1 MSGGRVGY
9 FQPVPGRFHTIVV
22 PCSRVRLRVNQGAGY
37 KIITEK
43 ISYKIFRRIHR
54 THYGS
59 SIFEYSD
66 QNIYTENL
74 KPVFITLLL
83 IVSDNTSLDRVGA
96 INTMFNENNR
106 GQVGIGTLIVFIAM
120 VLVAAIAA
128 GVLINTA
135 GLLQAQAQQ
144 TGEETTAE
152 VSDVIQIGEVI
163 GNNTDGDAKI
173 ERVNA
178 SVRLASGSDPI
189 NVSQASWTI
198 SSPRGNATVVNGN
211 ENSGSVIAH
220 KGIQGGLEGSDDSSV
235 LKDQEDLLRVSID
248 LDAAGGIDPLG
259 ESQRIK
265 LIAQAPAGGQ
275 SYAELKTPRNIEGNS
290 AYIL

>member
-1 MSGGRVGY
+1 
-9 FQPVPGRFHTIVV
+9 
-22 PCSRVRLRVNQGAGY
+22 
-37 KIITEK
+37 
-43 ISYKIFRRIHR
+43 
-54 THYGS
+54 
-59 SIFEYSD
+59 
-66 QNIYTENL
+66 
-74 KPVFITLLL
+74 
-83 IVSDNTSLDRVGA
+83 
-96 INTMFNENNR
+96 MFNTDNR

-163 GNNTDGDAKI
+163 GNNTDADDSI
-173 ERVNA
+173 ELVNA

-198 SSPRGNATVVNGN
+198 SSPRGNASVINGN
-211 ENSGSVIAH
+211 ENENSDTVDHVA
-220 KGIQGGLEGSDDSSV
+220 IQGLSGPNVQDVSV

-248 LDAAGGIDPLG
+248 LASAGGLEPLK

-275 SYAELKTPRNIEGNS
+275 TYKELQTPRNIEDNS